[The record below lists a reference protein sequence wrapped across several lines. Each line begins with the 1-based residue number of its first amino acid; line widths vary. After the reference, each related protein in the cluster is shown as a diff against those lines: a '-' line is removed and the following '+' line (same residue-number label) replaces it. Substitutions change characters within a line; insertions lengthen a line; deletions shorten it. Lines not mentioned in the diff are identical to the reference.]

1 MEDGLLRIGVM
12 ASGRGS
18 NFQAI
23 IDAVEA
29 GRIKAEIALLVVD
42 KKDAYAIERAKK
54 HGIPHKYLSPVD
66 FSDRDGFFS
75 AVGEEFRKAGAD
87 LIALAGFMRI
97 VCKPLLDMFPMK
109 VMNIHPAL
117 LPSFPG
123 LDGQA
128 QAVDYGVRISGCT
141 VHFVDEGMDTGPV
154 IIQAAVPVRPDDTD
168 DTLSGR
174 ILEYE
179 HRIYPEAIRLFAE
192 GRLEVQGR
200 KVMIKGYEEP
210 GSAIINPPIAD

>member
-1 MEDGLLRIGVM
+1 VLKIGIM

-23 IDAVEA
+23 IDAVES
-29 GRIKAEIALLVVD
+29 GYIRAEVALLVVD
-42 KKDAYAIERAKK
+42 KADSYAIERAQK
-54 HGIPHKYLSPVD
+54 HGIPHQYVNMKD
-66 FSDRDGFFS
+66 FENKDLFFTHV
-75 AVGEEFRKAGAD
+75 AEQFRAAGVG

-97 VCKPLLDMFPMK
+97 VRKPLLDAFPLK
-109 VMNIHPAL
+109 VLNIHPAI

-123 LDGQA
+123 LDGQG

-154 IIQAAVPVRPDDTD
+154 IIQAAVPVRPDDTED
-168 DTLSGR
+168 SLSER
-174 ILEYE
+174 ILSYE

-192 GRLEVQGR
+192 GKLDVAGR
-200 KVMIKGYEEP
+200 KVMIKDYTMPEE
-210 GSAIINPPIAD
+210 AIVNPPLSGR